1 MQAIRRL
8 ASHCSEALAARFR
21 QGLLPRRQGD
31 TCHPCVTL
39 DQPWTDPLRGPDN
52 QTFSQAALHPGV

>member
-21 QGLLPRRQGD
+21 QGLLPRRQV
-31 TCHPCVTL
+31 TCVTHVS
-39 DQPWTDPLRGPDN
+39 PWTNLGPIRSKALTIKPLPKPPFTLG
-52 QTFSQAALHPGV
+52 